1 MVEGT
6 DLRLLKVDDNE
17 ATFETGERMLGE
29 GTLVG
34 DERIDEGEDTDELA
48 LLCVSFIDVNA
59 LTACSSMD
67 WNVFVCAL
75 FAILASS
82 ISFILDHS

>member
-29 GTLVG
+29 DTLVG
-34 DERIDEGEDTDELA
+34 DERIDEGEDTDELTGIFEA
-48 LLCVSFIDVNA
+48 
-59 LTACSSMD
+59 
-67 WNVFVCAL
+67 
-75 FAILASS
+75 
-82 ISFILDHS
+82 DHSVNCS